1 MSLGAQ
7 LTVAFVNAADG
18 SVVKYC
24 TARPLGPQFAKETRW
39 LHTGCYYHPDMGCLF
54 WCDDALQPPAT
65 LEGEVVWRWGRYLA
79 RSIDRLRTVMWIR
92 EDEPVRMIE
101 DVCKEEIWRGP
112 QGTVV
117 SIQPWDLDKSPK
129 PNLQQWAPKE
139 EEVVW
144 DQELA
149 PKYEEGWFEASFPDV
164 LEVQK
169 ADPDATWTWNEDA
182 EEWVLDEPWWNGEME
197 DRMAQWHKPKEDWA

>member
-1 MSLGAQ
+1 L
-7 LTVAFVNAADG
+7 
-18 SVVKYC
+18 C
-24 TARPLGPQFAKETRW
+24 
-39 LHTGCYYHPDMGCLF
+39 
-54 WCDDALQPPAT
+54 
-65 LEGEVVWRWGRYLA
+65 
-79 RSIDRLRTVMWIR
+79 TVMWIR
-92 EDEPVRMIE
+92 EDEPVQMIE

-117 SIQPWDLDKSPK
+117 SIQPWDLDKLPK

-139 EEVVW
+139 EEAVW
-144 DQELA
+144 DLELA

>member
-1 MSLGAQ
+1 VHCHVDKGGRASA
-7 LTVAFVNAADG
+7 ND
-18 SVVKYC
+18 
-24 TARPLGPQFAKETRW
+24 RR
-39 LHTGCYYHPDMGCLF
+39 CLQGR
-54 WCDDALQPPAT
+54 D
-65 LEGEVVWRWGRYLA
+65 LEGSPGHSGEHTALGLGQVKL
-79 RSIDRLRTVMWIR
+79 
-92 EDEPVRMIE
+92 
-101 DVCKEEIWRGP
+101 
-112 QGTVV
+112 
-117 SIQPWDLDKSPK
+117 PK

-169 ADPDATWTWNEDA
+169 ADPDATWTWNEGA

-197 DRMAQWHKPKEDWA
+197 DRMAEWHKPKEDWA

>member
-1 MSLGAQ
+1 MSLSAQ
-7 LTVAFVNAADG
+7 LTIAFVNATDG

-24 TARPLGPQFAKETRW
+24 TVHPMGPQFAKETRW
-39 LHTGCYYHPDMGCLF
+39 LHTGCYYHSDMGCLF
-54 WCDDALQPPAT
+54 WCDDALQPLVT
-65 LEGEVVWRWGRYLA
+65 LENEVVWRWGHYLA

-92 EDEPVRMIE
+92 ADKPVRMIE

-117 SIQPWDLDKSPK
+117 RMQPWDLDKLPK

-139 EEVVW
+139 EEAVW

-149 PKYEEGWFEASFPDV
+149 PKYEEGWFEVSFPDS

-197 DRMAQWHKPKEDWA
+197 DRMAQWHEPKKDWA

>member
-7 LTVAFVNAADG
+7 LTIAFVNTADG
-18 SVVKYC
+18 TIVKHC

-54 WCDDALQPPAT
+54 WCDNALQPPAT
-65 LEGEVVWRWGRYLA
+65 LEGEIVWCWGRYLA

-101 DVCKEEIWRGP
+101 DMCKEEIWRGP

-139 EEVVW
+139 EEAVW

-197 DRMAQWHKPKEDWA
+197 DKMAQWHEPKEDWA